1 MLENE
6 SQHLTLGGPLCTKND
21 FFLFRSHVNEFER
34 GILLIRHPLEAIMSQ
49 FNDLAVGKLR
59 NTYATVEAFKRMK
72 FSQQVFLHG
81 LPKWQQFHDTVLK
94 DFEHPLLVVEYEK
107 LKSNS
112 VSELTRILNF
122 LGFEITSEIEH
133 CLLENS
139 AGYFKR
145 KVRPKKELDEIHQT
159 FSRSELIE
167 LQNIYGEYL
176 KRFQAKL
183 EESRF
188 L

>member
-1 MLENE
+1 MG
-6 SQHLTLGGPLCTKND
+6 HCVPRRI
-21 FFLFRSHVNEFER
+21 FFFIRSHVNEFER

-59 NTYATVEAFKRMK
+59 NTYATVEVFKLMK

-81 LPKWQQFHDTVLK
+81 LPKWQRFHDSVLK

-122 LGFEITSEIEH
+122 LGFEMTSEIEH

-139 AGYFKR
+139 VGYFKR
-145 KVRPKKELDEIHQT
+145 KVRPRKEIDEIHQT
-159 FSRSELIE
+159 FSRSELSI
-167 LQNIYGEYL
+167 NCP
-176 KRFQAKL
+176 KL
-183 EESRF
+183 F
-188 L
+188 

>member
-1 MLENE
+1 MH
-6 SQHLTLGGPLCTKND
+6 SSKCTKND
-21 FFLFRSHVNEFER
+21 FFCFIFIRSHVDEFER

-122 LGFEITSEIEH
+122 LGFEMTSEIEH

-139 AGYFKR
+139 AGNFKR
-145 KVRPKKELDEIHQT
+145 KVRPQKELDEIHQT